1 MPLDQTM
8 SLTAMTMSPKDP
20 HLKGWEYHQS
30 LGSPFQCLTSL
41 SVKKFSLMSPLNLS
55 CLNMRLFFL
64 SPITCLLRKEIDTL
78 LAATSFLVVVVSNE
92 LSFYW
97 MELSVDYGSD
107 GSFHQQ
113 TCSHLFSVSTP
124 S

>member
-1 MPLDQTM
+1 MLDLPLCEEILPYVP
-8 SLTAMTMSPKDP
+8 SKPL
-20 HLKGWEYHQS
+20 
-30 LGSPFQCLTSL
+30 L
-41 SVKKFSLMSPLNLS
+41 SKHEAV
-55 CLNMRLFFL
+55 FL

-113 TCSHLFSVSTP
+113 TVAPIC
-124 S
+124 